1 MRKIA
6 IFISLL
12 LAISAVAND
21 NSPKESASETSLKGK
36 RVQIPK
42 EYIDKHIW
50 FSINDIAVMSGNPK
64 KLCTLTPEKLEGL
77 DILPRSDEF
86 QITTFAKGEDNSLM
100 IIDQPMAGNNLTS
113 LTVIKQPNNID
124 AIKDKSRW
132 QQYPLQDTGPFRL
145 GSLSFAQVSN
155 SSVIVV
161 GAPFEPPFDTKKLF
175 SIIDYQKQKVT
186 TLKYWPNDGIK
197 CPAMPKH
204 SLYADNSRIFGNG
217 NGRFVYQCEWS
228 RLAFIFSIE
237 GKNVNILKEL
247 YSQYPEYSS
256 EDGMNFTMTREQ
268 MKTELLSCKANND
281 RIYFL
286 LRDSDRK
293 GNKLSKWT
301 TPYIYGNT
309 IEEYDWEGN
318 KLRVIHL
325 NHYGQEILL
334 SSDNKTLYLLTQD
347 YGDNQVPKIW
357 SYDLSGE
364 RKDWGTDEEED
375 TEDDRM
381 IIENFQDTVKIG
393 DMMADFELYDYDDKP
408 HHLNEFTGKGKYTIL
423 EFSSN
428 GCGPCQAVKP
438 TLELFY
444 QKYKD
449 RMEMITISSD
459 PTLPWKQKP
468 LGEVSWHE
476 WNDHNSA
483 KKIMKKYGV
492 KAIPKF
498 FVIDPSGKIVD
509 ICDGAREAFKSILTV
524 MEKKDKE

>member
-1 MRKIA
+1 MRKLA
-6 IFISLL
+6 LFISLL

-21 NSPKESASETSLKGK
+21 DSPKESVNEISLKGK

-42 EYIDKHIW
+42 EHIDKHIW

-64 KLCTLTPEKLEGL
+64 NLSTLTPEKMEGL
-77 DILPRSDEF
+77 EPISSPGEF
-86 QITTFAKGEDNSLM
+86 ECPHISKGMDNSLM
-100 IIDQPMAGNNLTS
+100 IINTPMAGSGLTS
-113 LTVIKQPNNID
+113 LTVIKQPNNIE

-132 QQYPLQDTGPFRL
+132 QQYPLQDIGPFRL
-145 GSLSFAQVSN
+145 GSTSFAQVSN
-155 SSVIVV
+155 SSILVA
-161 GAPFEPPFDTKKLF
+161 GAPFEENINNLF

-186 TLKYWPNDGIK
+186 TLKYWPKDGIK

-204 SLYADNSRIFGNG
+204 ALYVDNCKIFGNG

-256 EDGMNFTMTREQ
+256 EDGMNFSMTQEQ
-268 MKTELLSCKANND
+268 MKTELLSCIANND

-286 LRDSDRK
+286 LKDSDRK
-293 GNKLSKWT
+293 GNKLSKSA
-301 TPYIYGNT
+301 PYIYGNT

-318 KLRVIHL
+318 KLRVINL
-325 NHYGQEILL
+325 NHYGRQILL
-334 SSDNKTLYLLTQD
+334 SGDNKTLYLLTQD

-357 SYDLSGE
+357 AYDLSGE
-364 RKDWGTDEEED
+364 RKDWGTDEKEE
-375 TEDDRM
+375 TEDDSM
-381 IIENFQDTVKIG
+381 IIENFKDTVKIG

-423 EFSSN
+423 EFSSM
-428 GCGPCQAVKP
+428 GCAPCIAIKP

-509 ICDGAREAFKSILTV
+509 ICDGAREAFKSIMTV
-524 MEKKDKE
+524 MEKKSKE